1 MLKRFDLI
9 TEVFI
14 SIIPDL
20 GQSGDRSHLQKEG
33 NPSIHDSEK
42 EITISMM
49 SSITKWVS
57 GEKKNCTEEN
67 SGFLHSLQPEPE
79 ISELNLC
86 ARSKLEK
93 ELQKVVKVLSKKLQ
107 EYFKI

>member
-49 SSITKWVS
+49 SSVTKWVS
-57 GEKKNCTEEN
+57 GEKK
-67 SGFLHSLQPEPE
+67 
-79 ISELNLC
+79 IV
-86 ARSKLEK
+86 
-93 ELQKVVKVLSKKLQ
+93 QK
-107 EYFKI
+107 KIVAFCIHYNQNQKFQN